1 MIMISALVC
10 SSQMMMLASP
20 RVEYAASDA
29 RSEQMA
35 TDRHVI
41 VHVNRDR
48 DKAAAVV
55 GEIVACGGTVEAVIF
70 DVTEREPAAT
80 ALSDLV
86 AAGPIQ
92 ILVNNAGIDADAV
105 FPAMSG
111 EQWDSVIDV
120 PVIAFL
126 NVTRPL
132 ILLMIRRR

>member
-1 MIMISALVC
+1 MISALVC
-10 SSQMMMLASP
+10 SRQPMMLASP
-20 RVEYAASDA
+20 RVEYTTSDA
-29 RSEQMA
+29 RSAQMA

-41 VHVNRDR
+41 VHANRDR
-48 DKAAAVV
+48 EKAAAFV
-55 GEIVACGGTVEAVIF
+55 GEIVACGGSVEAVIF
-70 DVTEREPAAT
+70 DVAEREATAT
-80 ALSDLV
+80 ALSDIV
-86 AAGPIQ
+86 AAGAIQ

-120 PVIAFL
+120 AVIAFL